1 MFEKTRV
8 EDNAEEQLGN
18 HGLMFPPP
26 PPLFKIIQAHINH
39 IIEIVIMIAFELF

>member
-18 HGLMFPPP
+18 HGLMFS